1 MQFRFHWSGFMSL
14 LLWSAKARCL
24 VLREPF
30 RFGLQHEIAD
40 AWMYLM
46 QAVDLD
52 GDLMG
57 FDGGLMGFTGNLFEP
72 F

>member
-14 LLWSAKARCL
+14 LSWSAKARCL

-40 AWMYLM
+40 ARMYLM
-46 QAVDLD
+46 VVDLD

-57 FDGGLMGFTGNLFEP
+57 FNGV
-72 F
+72 

>member
-1 MQFRFHWSGFMSL
+1 MSL
-14 LLWSAKARCL
+14 LSWSAKARCL

-40 AWMYLM
+40 ARMYLM
-46 QAVDLD
+46 VVDLD

-57 FDGGLMGFTGNLFEP
+57 FNGV
-72 F
+72 

>member
-1 MQFRFHWSGFMSL
+1 MSL

-40 AWMYLM
+40 ARMYLM
-46 QAVDLD
+46 AVDLD

-57 FDGGLMGFTGNLFEP
+57 FNGGLVGFTGNLFEP

>member
-1 MQFRFHWSGFMSL
+1 MSL

-24 VLREPF
+24 VLREAF

-40 AWMYLM
+40 ARMYLM
-46 QAVDLD
+46 VVDLD

-57 FDGGLMGFTGNLFEP
+57 FNGV
-72 F
+72 